1 MIKLIMFDIT
11 TSQVNTVLFFKYKKS
26 LFKLSHI
33 VKILNPNF
41 DFSIP
46 YQMSV
51 CPITG
56 NFPRHISRMNYVIK
70 PCDILNVY
78 VEQLFPFDI
87 ETLKLT
93 VSHKNDVILV
103 NCDVIV
109 SITFHINIMRYC
121 SCGVLTNSIHER
133 EDIPVAK
140 SILLNCIQKHCFFN
154 ESPDILYIKGA
165 NHTIIL
171 KQS

>member
-1 MIKLIMFDIT
+1 M
-11 TSQVNTVLFFKYKKS
+11 
-26 LFKLSHI
+26 
-33 VKILNPNF
+33 NPTF
-41 DFSIP
+41 DFSIA
-46 YQMSV
+46 YYISV

-56 NFPRHISRMNYVIK
+56 IFQDTLVELTLLANHVTP
-70 PCDILNVY
+70 LNVY
-78 VEQLFPFDI
+78 VEQLFLFDT

-109 SITFHINIMRYC
+109 SKTLCINVMRYC
-121 SCGVLTNSIHER
+121 SCGALTNSIHER
-133 EDIPVAK
+133 KDIPVAK

-154 ESPDILYIKGA
+154 KSPDILYIKGT